1 MKKPIVIGNWKA
13 TKTIKETAEW
23 AKLAKEDLE
32 AVDHAEIIVCP
43 SYNSLPFLVSIF
55 KDTKIKVGAQDVSR
69 FKKGSY
75 TGEITVEMLDG
86 LVDYCIVGH
95 SERRK
100 YFGETDDD
108 VIEKVNNLTEYSI
121 KPILCVSNLDQLD
134 SYLDRGKTIVDKAE
148 EIIFVYEPPSAI
160 SGGGAYKPDSPEDV
174 VDEAKKIGERLDK
187 NVTTLYGGSI
197 NPENA
202 KEFFSK
208 ESIDGGLVGQ
218 ASLDPQTFVN
228 IFEKIK

>member
-13 TKTIKETAEW
+13 TKTIEETGEW
-23 AKLAKEDLE
+23 AKYMKEELKT
-32 AVDHAEIIVCP
+32 VDNGEIIVCP
-43 SYNSLPFLVSIF
+43 PFNSIPLLVSRLEG
-55 KDTKIKVGAQDVSR
+55 TKIKVGAQDVSK

-75 TGEITVEMLDG
+75 TGEVTVEMLVG
-86 LVDYCIVGH
+86 LVSYCIVGH

-108 VIEKVNNLTEYSI
+108 VIEKVNNLIEYSI
-121 KPILCVSNLDQLD
+121 KPILCVSNLDQLG

-160 SGGGAYKPDSPEDV
+160 SGGGSYKPNSPEDAA
-174 VDEAKKIGERLDK
+174 EGAKKIGVRLGK

-228 IFEKIK
+228 IFKK